1 LNSSLETAFEKLER
15 QRSQIINR
23 VKDLPEQQF
32 TTAPPGKWS
41 IAQILMHLLA
51 SERLSVAYMTKKSL
65 GIDTLKDSGLKQSV
79 LSVLLNVSQRIP
91 ALKFKA
97 PKVVVENTPAALPL
111 EELISQWDKSRAN
124 LKQLLESIPERHS
137 RKLIY
142 KHPIAGML
150 NVQQA
155 VKFMYEHVHHHSP
168 QIKSLLKS

>member
-1 LNSSLETAFEKLER
+1 MNSSLETVFEKLER
-15 QRSQIINR
+15 QRSQILNR
-23 VKDLPEQQF
+23 VKDLPEQKF

-65 GIDTLKDSGLKQSV
+65 GIDSLKNSGLKQSL
-79 LSVLLNVSQRIP
+79 LSVLLKISQRIP

-97 PKVVVENTPAALPL
+97 PKVVVENTPAALSL
-111 EELISQWDKSRAN
+111 EALISEWDKSRAN
-124 LKQLLESIPERHS
+124 LKQLLESIPERHL

-150 NVQQA
+150 NVRQA

-168 QIKSLLKS
+168 QIDRS